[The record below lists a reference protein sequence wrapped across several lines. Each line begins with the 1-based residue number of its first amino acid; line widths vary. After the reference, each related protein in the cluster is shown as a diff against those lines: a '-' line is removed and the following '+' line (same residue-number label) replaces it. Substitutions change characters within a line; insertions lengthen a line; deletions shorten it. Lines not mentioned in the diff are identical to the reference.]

1 MSELQAAL
9 LAIGIGVMLVVYLY
23 GWWQQRRLSHKFGA
37 AFKASHVDA
46 LYQESPSRPTSPAAE
61 VKHVIIDEQESII
74 DEEDDYAERD
84 VETVMATTLLDESCS
99 LLDERSDYIIDL
111 QLREPA
117 NGAVL
122 GSFWQRKFDFGKP
135 LQVCGLTLQSKR
147 WERVIADGP
156 TLYVSLR
163 IALQLVDRGGVI
175 SATKLADFRDL
186 VLVAAKQI
194 QAECEVPDIQACHAR
209 AVELDALCAEV
220 DRMVGINLI
229 PSGDRMLLASRIAQ
243 AAALQDM
250 RLESDGAFHLL
261 NSQGLSQ
268 FSLIN
273 QDTKPF
279 QHHTLAT
286 ATSAGIT
293 LLLDVPRV
301 EDPARQFDL
310 MTRVA
315 HELEQELQL
324 NMVDDHRVVLSPSG
338 LDLIRAQ
345 IAEVE
350 AQMCDNDIVPGSAQA
365 RRLFS

>member
-46 LYQESPSRPTSPAAE
+46 LYQESPGRPASSLDE
-61 VKHVIIDEQESII
+61 VHHVIIDEQ
-74 DEEDDYAERD
+74 DPKLDDEDDYAERD
-84 VETVMATTLLDESCS
+84 VGVVTTTLLDESCS
-99 LLDERSDYIIDL
+99 LLNERSDYIIDL

-135 LQVCGLTLQSKR
+135 LQVCGLTLQSQR

-194 QAECEVPDIQACHAR
+194 QAEVEVPDIQACHAR

-243 AAALQDM
+243 AAALQDL

-261 NSQGLSQ
+261 NAQGLSL

-315 HELEQELQL
+315 QKLEQELQL